1 MKNRTIVLLAATL
14 TTSLF
19 AGQIAIAGEETERDE
34 YSIGITWLDADDTM
48 ETNKVNYSIPQKTEE
63 EASAIHKEL
72 FPEYEGR

>member
-19 AGQIAIAGEETERDE
+19 AGQTAIAGEETERDE
-34 YSIGITWLDADDTM
+34 YSIGVVWTVSDSM
-48 ETNKVNYSIPQKTEE
+48 EMNRVNYSIPQRTEE
-63 EASAIHKEL
+63 EASALHKEL